1 MRYVVVIATVMLCL
15 AGCAS
20 TVPPAYSACST
31 QPGTYA
37 CQIEQYERVS
47 D

>member
-1 MRYVVVIATVMLCL
+1 MFKLAIAMLLCLL

-20 TVPPAYSACST
+20 HALQGGSICTT

-37 CQIEQYERVS
+37 CQIEQYQNV
-47 D
+47 DD

>member
-1 MRYVVVIATVMLCL
+1 MGYAAVIATVVLGL
-15 AGCAS
+15 SGCAS
-20 TVPPAYSACST
+20 TVPLAYSACST

>member
-1 MRYVVVIATVMLCL
+1 MGYAVIIAIVVVGLS
-15 AGCAS
+15 GCTSA
-20 TVPPAYSACST
+20 VPPAYSACST